1 MTLEGTIPV
10 LCANPNMQNLNM
22 DHIPI
27 PPFTLRAEGLSDCL
41 SSGST
46 VTTTA
51 RVLDNLVS
59 LGDLR
64 MVDL

>member
-1 MTLEGTIPV
+1 
-10 LCANPNMQNLNM
+10 MQNLNM

-27 PPFTLRAEGLSDCL
+27 PPFPLRAEGLSDCL

-46 VTTTA
+46 VTTTV